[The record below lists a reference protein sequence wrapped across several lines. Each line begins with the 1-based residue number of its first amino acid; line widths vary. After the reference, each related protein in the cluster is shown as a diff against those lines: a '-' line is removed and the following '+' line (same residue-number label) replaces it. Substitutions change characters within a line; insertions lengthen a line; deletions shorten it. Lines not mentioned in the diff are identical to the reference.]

1 MSKTTRSRLN
11 MAQTVTVGQWL
22 TLHAEECTQA
32 TVPEIRKRLAADTGV
47 SVVETALRSMLQ
59 ACKIVPKRQKVSG
72 ELTDRTGV
80 VARSVIEILQQLGM
94 TVPDELRSVAMRRRI
109 QD

>member
-1 MSKTTRSRLN
+1 MSKITRNRLN
-11 MAQTVTVGQWL
+11 MGQTVTVGQWL
-22 TLHAEECTQA
+22 TLHAEECSQA
-32 TVPEIRKRLAADTGV
+32 TVPEIRKRLAADTGITV
-47 SVVETALRSMLQ
+47 AENALRSMLQ
-59 ACKIVPKRQKVSG
+59 TCKIVPKRQKVSG

-94 TVPDELRSVAMRRRI
+94 PVPDDLRSVAMRRKI

>member
-1 MSKTTRSRLN
+1 MSKITRSRLN

-22 TLHAEECTQA
+22 TLHAEECGQA

-47 SVVETALRSMLQ
+47 SVAEHALRSMLQ
-59 ACKIVPKRQKVSG
+59 TCKIVPKRQKVSG

-94 TVPDELRSVAMRRRI
+94 PVPDDLRSVAMRRKI